1 VDFDEPDSAPFEL
14 QIRKAYTHIKRGFV
28 KHTLNAARPDLKV
41 FTCLAQGPLAIG
53 RLLLVFATISL
64 LTMPLTQHVWT
75 WDHFL
80 HGGQDFESVMLGIVI
95 MLCLAVLLSQLCKQ
109 LVDSLFAAC
118 RPRAFAFIDRELAGT
133 SRSEALFVGRM
144 EQLTDA
150 TKTINRLP
158 LKI

>member
-1 VDFDEPDSAPFEL
+1 M
-14 QIRKAYTHIKRGFV
+14 

-41 FTCLAQGPLAIG
+41 FTYLAQGPLAIG

-118 RPRAFAFIDRELAGT
+118 RPRTFAFIDHEWTEMPQSG
-133 SRSEALFVGRM
+133 ALFIGHM

-150 TKTINRLP
+150 AKTINKLP